1 MKPLLFASLI
11 LAAGISAAQPTTFKI
26 GGGSPAMQSFTV
38 DSTADF
44 EDFTGTTNVITGTVV
59 FDPSKR
65 TGSGKLTINVASIK
79 TGIDLRDEHMRSE
92 GWLSTDKFPNA
103 TFETTRVQFVSG
115 TNYRVTGNLTLKGV
129 TKVITTNAT
138 VRFIKESEQT
148 RAARFK
154 GDLVNVKT
162 EFKIRLSDYNVQ
174 IPAQAKGKVGEV
186 VTIKLS
192 VFGTTG

>member
-1 MKPLLFASLI
+1 MKTPLLASMI
-11 LAAGISAAQPTTFKI
+11 LAAGIAGAQTATFKI

-44 EDFTGTTNVITGTVV
+44 EDFTGTTNAITGSIL
-59 FDPSKR
+59 FDPVKK
-65 TGSGKLTINVASIK
+65 TGSGKLSINVASIK

-92 GWLSTDKFPNA
+92 GWLDTTKYANA
-103 TFETTRVQFVSG
+103 TFETTRVAHVSG
-115 TNYRVTGNLTLKGV
+115 NNYRVTGNLTLKGV
-129 TKVITTNAT
+129 TKAITTNAT
-138 VRFIKESEQT
+138 VRYIAESEQT
-148 RAARFK
+148 RAARFR
-154 GDLVNVKT
+154 GNLVNLKT
-162 EFKIRLSDYNVQ
+162 EFKIRLSDYNVK

>member
-1 MKPLLFASLI
+1 MI
-11 LAAGISAAQPTTFKI
+11 LAAGIAGAQTATFKI

-44 EDFTGTTNVITGTVV
+44 EDFTGTTNAITGAIQ
-59 FDPSKR
+59 FDPTKK
-65 TGSGKLTINVASIK
+65 TGSGKLSINVATIK

-92 GWLSTDKFPNA
+92 GWLDTTKYSNA
-103 TFETTRVQFVSG
+103 TFETTRVAHVNGNS
-115 TNYRVTGNLTLKGV
+115 YRVTGNLTLKGV

-138 VRFIKESEQT
+138 VRYIKESDQT

-154 GDLVNVKT
+154 GNLVNLKT
-162 EFKIRLSDYNVQ
+162 EFKIRLSDYNVN

>member
-1 MKPLLFASLI
+1 
-11 LAAGISAAQPTTFKI
+11 
-26 GGGSPAMQSFTV
+26 MQSFTV

>member
-1 MKPLLFASLI
+1 LKTPLFASFV
-11 LAAGISAAQPTTFKI
+11 LASALVGAQSQTFKI

-44 EDFTGTTNVITGTVV
+44 EDFTGTTNAITGTII
-59 FDPSKR
+59 FDPAKK
-65 TGSGKLTINVASIK
+65 TGSGKLAIDVSTIK

-92 GWLSTDKFPNA
+92 MWLDTAKYRYA
-103 TFETTRVQFVSG
+103 TFESTRVQHLNG
-115 TNYRVTGNLTLKGV
+115 NNYRVTGNLTLKGV
-129 TKVITTNAT
+129 TKTITTNAT
-138 VRFIKESEQT
+138 VRFIKESDQT

-154 GDLVNVKT
+154 GDLVNLKT
-162 EFKIRLSDYNVQ
+162 EFKIRLSDYNIK

-192 VFGTTG
+192 VFGTNG